1 MNSAEILT
9 ANTQLWRRVQS
20 DELPPRF
27 WLMGVLVPL
36 LFRSLVYV
44 LLGRMIGGA
53 DWLTWTYVGVVFLA
67 VTGSTISHTSDI
79 PIYDVWMRTYPAV
92 SRAYAPVVLQYLSR
106 SVVLMGRALVEA
118 IVVGVAIGLVTTNTS
133 LMLPVLERAWILLPA
148 IVSCTVF
155 GLAIIAPRHRQ
166 RLSGPHPQHRRNP
179 ARPHLRRT
187 PHPRPGPMAAH
198 PRPRAAPDSRH
209 RRHARQ
215 PRRAQPVARNRPRTP
230 RRGWLAL
237 GRDPGLLAR
246 RPSHQDNRTR
256 CHAGIDLRPAQVLP
270 AGPGLS
276 GTLCKWCSA

>member
-53 DWLTWTYVGVVFLA
+53 DGLTWTYVGVVFLA

-118 IVVGVAIGLVTTNTS
+118 IVVGVAIGLVTSNTS

-155 GLAIIAPRHRQ
+155 GLAIIAPAIGNGSQDLIHNTAGT
-166 RLSGPHPQHRRNP
+166 LLVLTSGALLTPGLAPWLHTLGHVLPLTHAIAAMRASLDGRSP
-179 ARPHLRRT
+179 WPGTGRELLVAAGWLLAATLAYWLVDRRT
-187 PHPRPGPMAAH
+187 KTTG
-198 PRPRAAPDSRH
+198 
-209 RRHARQ
+209 
-215 PRRAQPVARNRPRTP
+215 
-230 RRGWLAL
+230 RGAMQ
-237 GRDPGLLAR
+237 G
-246 RPSHQDNRTR
+246 
-256 CHAGIDLRPAQVLP
+256 
-270 AGPGLS
+270 
-276 GTLCKWCSA
+276 